1 MPLMEIP
8 VSHTL
13 MPRMLP
19 TDDIFGRTEHFPQE
33 LFLADMFKLSFQQ
46 VDIGDFK
53 LKIQT
58 TAIRA

>member
-1 MPLMEIP
+1 MPLMEIQ

-13 MPRMLP
+13 MLRMLLM
-19 TDDIFGRTEHFPQE
+19 DDIFGRTEHFPQE
-33 LFLADMFKLSFQQ
+33 PFLADMFKLLFRQ